1 MRRVD
6 LPVGPAICYSGYR
19 HGQSP
24 ASGRYPSPAEIGE
37 DLALLEPDFELIR
50 LYDSGEHARRVLAT
64 IAREGLRLRVLLGA
78 HLAAEASNPGCPW
91 GGEHP
96 SAQLERN
103 RIENEAEVDRLIA
116 LAHAYPDLVW
126 GVAVGNEATV
136 DWTDHLV
143 PVDRVIALVRRVR
156 AEVVQPVTV
165 CENYVPWL
173 STLQPLVAEI
183 DFIALHTYPVWEQR
197 DVHDAIN
204 YTRQNYHAVA
214 ACHPETPVII
224 TEAGWTTTSNGR
236 GIAIERASEQS
247 QAQYCAAL
255 LEWARA
261 EGVLTFVF
269 EAFDEPW
276 KGSDDPAEPEKHWGL
291 YDVARRPKPVM
302 GAVYVPRRRAIAAAQ
317 QFSSIRF
324 D

>member
-1 MRRVD
+1 VRRGD

-24 ASGRYPSPAEIGE
+24 GSGQFPSPAEIRE
-37 DLALLEPDFELIR
+37 DLRLLEPDFGLIR

-64 IAREGLRLRVLLGA
+64 IHREGLRLRVLLGA
-78 HLAAEASNPGCPW
+78 HLAAEESNPGCPW

-96 SAQLERN
+96 SAQLALN
-103 RIENEAEVDRLIA
+103 RLENEAEVDRLIA
-116 LAHAYPDLVW
+116 LVRAYPDLVW
-126 GVAVGNEATV
+126 AVAVGNEATV

-143 PVDRVIALVRRVR
+143 PVDRVIELVRRVR
-156 AEVVQPVTV
+156 AAVDVPVTV

-173 STLQPLVAEI
+173 GALRPLVAEL

-197 DVHDAIN
+197 EVHDAIE

-214 ACHPETPVII
+214 SCHPGTPVVI

-236 GIAIERASEQS
+236 GIAVERASEENQVR
-247 QAQYCAAL
+247 YCAEF
-255 LEWARA
+255 LEWTRA
-261 EGVLTFVF
+261 EGVLAFVF

-291 YDVARRPKPVM
+291 YDVTRRAKPVVER
-302 GAVYVPRRRAIAAAQ
+302 VYAPRREIAAAQ
-317 QFSSIRF
+317 QSDSTRF